1 VVAAERLAMRNIRE
15 ILRLHL
21 LVGVKSSRE
30 IARAAKCGK
39 TTVNEYLALLRK
51 SGISSWDE
59 VKDLDEAEV
68 EQLLGVGAL
77 PAPSPP
83 RHERPLPKW
92 LTIHEELRSRSV
104 TLTLLWAEYREEN
117 PGGYKYSQFAEHYR
131 RFRGK
136 LAVVM
141 RQTHKPGE
149 KGFVDF
155 CDGIPLTDA
164 VTGEKIRTQ
173 LFVGAMGA
181 SSYTFAR
188 ATLSQ
193 ELESWVD
200 VNRKFFEFL
209 GGVPAI
215 LVPDNLKSGVKRPD
229 RYEAEVNPTY
239 QEMAEHYD
247 TCVIPARVR
256 KPRDKAKAENA
267 VLQAQRWILAVLRH
281 HIFYTLAEMNA
292 AIDEKLGKLNTKTM
306 RGYGKSRAELFT
318 MLDKPALKPLPAVPF
333 EYAEWKKA
341 RLGIDYHL
349 RYDDHFYSAPY
360 QLIEKDLWCRATMR
374 VIEIFFKGKRV
385 ASHLRSS
392 NKWGKST
399 FDAHMPS
406 HHRAYAE
413 WTPGRI
419 LSWMKTVGP
428 SAEQVAACM
437 LEEKPHPELAYRS
450 ALGIISLS
458 KKYGVDR
465 TEKACQ
471 KALRI
476 KSPSY
481 MTLKT
486 MLKNR
491 MEEVDTGPPPAL
503 TEPEQLLL
511 LAQENTRG
519 ESYYH

>member
-1 VVAAERLAMRNIRE
+1 MAAERLAMRNIRE
-15 ILRLHL
+15 ILRLYL
-21 LVGVKSSRE
+21 LAGVKSSRE

-39 TTVNEYLALLRK
+39 TTVNEYLVLLRK

-59 VKDLDEAEV
+59 VKELDEAEL
-68 EQLLGVGAL
+68 ERRLGIV
-77 PAPSPP
+77 APSTASPP
-83 RHERPLPKW
+83 KQERPLPEW
-92 LTIHEELRSRSV
+92 LTVHEELRNRSV
-104 TLTLLWAEYREEN
+104 TLALLWAEYREEN
-117 PGGYKYSQFAEHYR
+117 SDGYKYSQFAELYR
-131 RFRGK
+131 RFKGK

-155 CDGIPLTDA
+155 CDGIALTDV

-193 ELESWVD
+193 DLESWVD

-229 RYEAEVNPTY
+229 RYESEVNPTY
-239 QEMAEHYD
+239 QEMAEHYG

-281 HIFYTLAEMNA
+281 QTFYTLADMNA
-292 AIDEKLGKLNTKTM
+292 AIDDKLKKLNTKTM
-306 RGYGKSRAELFT
+306 RGYGKSRAELFA
-318 MLDKPALKPLPAVPF
+318 MLDRPALKLLPLTPY
-333 EYAEWKKA
+333 EYAEWKKV

-374 VIEIFFKGKRV
+374 VVEIFFNGKRV
-385 ASHLRSS
+385 ASHPRSS
-392 NKWGKST
+392 NKWGKT
-399 FDAHMPS
+399 TLDAHMPS

-419 LSWMKTVGP
+419 LNWMKTVGA
-428 SAEQVAACM
+428 SAEQVAARM

-458 KKYGVDR
+458 KKYGIER
-465 TEKACQ
+465 TEKACW

-476 KSPSY
+476 NSPSY

-486 MLKNR
+486 MLKNN
-491 MEEVDTGPPPAL
+491 MEEVDSGPPPAT

-511 LAQENTRG
+511 LAQENIRG